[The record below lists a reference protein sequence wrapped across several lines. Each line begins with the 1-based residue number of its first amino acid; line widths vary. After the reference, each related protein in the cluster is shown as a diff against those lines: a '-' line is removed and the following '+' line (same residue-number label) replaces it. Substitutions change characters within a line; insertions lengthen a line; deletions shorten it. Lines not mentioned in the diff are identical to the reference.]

1 MAVDRGEPIG
11 RFVRPARGPQ
21 LQVCRCPFPPGPSL
35 LTLRRTAG
43 PVHLSLRSQGAG
55 LPWPARCHFRGSKS
69 LQFDAKS
76 YGGTMNLEQK
86 YQALVEEAQRRGL
99 PDVDGIRLCF
109 QTLSLAASIDRGCA
123 AMLEPHG
130 LSEGRFVLLALLD
143 ASTYGVA
150 PNALAEQAGVTR
162 GTVSGLLDGLEREEL
177 IERRADANDR
187 RALRVQLTPKGRRVA
202 KTVVEQHGRWTAGLS
217 ANLSGSER
225 KQLAALLAKVA
236 GNLER
241 AT

>member
-1 MAVDRGEPIG
+1 
-11 RFVRPARGPQ
+11 
-21 LQVCRCPFPPGPSL
+21 
-35 LTLRRTAG
+35 
-43 PVHLSLRSQGAG
+43 
-55 LPWPARCHFRGSKS
+55 
-69 LQFDAKS
+69 
-76 YGGTMNLEQK
+76 MNLEQK